1 MNHNAAKNK
10 KEERGSS
17 PELTPFF
24 IYIILTML
32 SAFGFYQYY
41 DKALRFSFDYSKY
54 LEWLC
59 SAAEWFANNV
69 YGIEHTYTQRTST
82 TKITEL
88 GTTDGAKIFVDFS
101 DGLVLT
107 VSVLCAIFFWP
118 SHIVKK
124 LIAIAVVATAM
135 VGANIARIA
144 GALWVD
150 LHWPL
155 QFKLGS
161 LLITS
166 AYTGLAFLLF
176 LAWMRFSGRHP
187 MSDSLRNFW

>member
-1 MNHNAAKNK
+1 MNNDAAKNR

-24 IYIILTML
+24 IYIILTGL

-41 DKALRFSFDYSKY
+41 DKELRFSFDYSKY

-59 SAAEWFANNV
+59 SSAEWFANNV
-69 YGIEHTYTQRTST
+69 YGIERTYTQRTST

-88 GTTDGAKIFVDFS
+88 GTTDGAKILVDFS

-107 VSVLCAIFFWP
+107 VSLLCAIFFWP
-118 SHIVKK
+118 SNIIKK
-124 LIAIAVVATAM
+124 LIAIGVVTTAM
-135 VGANIARIA
+135 AGANVARIA

-150 LHWPL
+150 VHWPL
-155 QFKLGS
+155 QFQLGS
-161 LLITS
+161 QLITS
-166 AYTGLAFLLF
+166 AYIALAFLFF
-176 LAWMRFSGRHP
+176 LAWMKFSGRHP
-187 MSDSLRNFW
+187 MSDPLRKLW